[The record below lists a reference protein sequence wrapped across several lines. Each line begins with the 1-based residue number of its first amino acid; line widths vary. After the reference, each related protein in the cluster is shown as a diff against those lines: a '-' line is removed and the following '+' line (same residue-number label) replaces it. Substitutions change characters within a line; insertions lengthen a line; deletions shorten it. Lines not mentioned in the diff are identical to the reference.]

1 MPFEIGDDIVNN
13 NNQTYLVEKVEV
25 IRLPPD
31 SLGGQGDIARYHY
44 DLKRIVTGQKITIN
58 ILVEE
63 DPENNIDIQGVTW
76 NKVIARGI
84 KSKKTRSQTRSQT
97 RRRQTK
103 RKRQRQSKGKRR
115 RQ

>member
-1 MPFEIGDDIVNN
+1 MPFEVGDDIVNN
-13 NNQTYLVEKVEV
+13 NDQTYLVEKVEV

-84 KSKKTRSQTRSQT
+84 KQKKTR
-97 RRRQTK
+97 
-103 RKRQRQSKGKRR
+103 RKRQRQSKRKRQ
-115 RQ
+115 RQRQSKRKRQRQ

>member
-1 MPFEIGDDIVNN
+1 MPFEVGDDIVNN

-84 KSKKTRSQTRSQT
+84 KQKKTKSQTKK
-97 RRRQTK
+97 RRKRQ
-103 RKRQRQSKGKRR
+103 RKRQRQSKRKRQ

>member
-31 SLGGQGDIARYHY
+31 SPGDQGDIARYHY

-63 DPENNIDIQGVTW
+63 DPENNIVIQGVTW

-84 KSKKTRSQTRSQT
+84 KSKKTISQTKK
-97 RRRQTK
+97 RRQRQRQRQSK
-103 RKRQRQSKGKRR
+103 RKRQRQ